1 MMQMVMRRSRNNRKE
16 STEMTEKA
24 KKIAAFVKEWFG
36 KIPDFLKT
44 KAGKIC
50 IAVVAVVAAGAIGFG
65 CYYGWLYQQIKFHDV
80 TIELGEALPET
91 ACFLTEFAN
100 PQKAQLVTEVA
111 QIDLNK
117 VGMQTLTFAHG
128 SKVETV
134 TLTIEDTTAP
144 MVQFR
149 DVTVTIRDT
158 VVPEDFVESVEELS
172 EYTVAFAQELGEPEK
187 YDGTPVKILVTDAS
201 GNKTTGECQVSYRW
215 MRESCTLELG
225 KHLGKGMLLYHYE
238 KDKDLLEQKLLDRF
252 AYLPVGTYVI
262 GSVFGDA
269 VNECEITIQ
278 DTTAP
283 TVVLQDVAV
292 FLGEPVTLEDFVVS
306 ATDISGE
313 VTTRL
318 AEPLPQEA
326 GVYTVTVEAEDING
340 NIGSAQAQLRIIVDT
355 DPPEFFGMED
365 MFVEK
370 HSSPNYYYGVTAV
383 DERDGEVEFTV
394 DTSRVNMRRAGTYY
408 AVYSATDKEGNV
420 GSFRRQ
426 VVVNHDEED
435 TAALAA
441 SIAENLSS
449 DVMAIRSYVL
459 NSIWYSHSW
468 GGDDPVWYGF
478 KNQNGNCYVHALC
491 FQALLREKGYETQ
504 LIWTTCKT
512 HYWNLV
518 KINGEWKHMDTT
530 PSNLHERY
538 SIMSDAQRLETLS
551 GRTWDRSAWPACE

>member
-1 MMQMVMRRSRNNRKE
+1 MMNKV
-16 STEMTEKA
+16 
-24 KKIAAFVKEWFG
+24 KKFASFIKDWVF
-36 KIPDFLKT
+36 KIPAFLKT
-44 KAGKIC
+44 KGGKIC
-50 IAVVAVVAAGAIGFG
+50 IAALAVILVGVVSIG
-65 CYYGWLYQQIKFHDV
+65 CYYHWQYQQTKFHDV

-91 ACFLTEFAN
+91 EHFLTEYAN
-100 PQKAQLVTEVA
+100 PKKVRLVTDAA
-111 QIDLNK
+111 QIDLSH
-117 VGMQTLTFAHG
+117 VGTQKLTFAHG

-144 MVQFR
+144 VVQFR
-149 DVTVTIRDT
+149 DVEVTIRDT
-158 VVPEDFVESVEELS
+158 VKPEDFVEKVEELS
-172 EYTVAFAQELGEPEK
+172 EYTVAFAQELGQPEK
-187 YDGTPVKILVTDAS
+187 YDGTPVTILVTDAS
-201 GNKTTGECQVSYRW
+201 GNETLGECRVTYRW
-215 MRESCTLELG
+215 MRDALTLELG
-225 KHLGKGMLLYHYE
+225 DHLGKGMILYHYE
-238 KDKDLLEQKLLDRF
+238 KDKDLLDQKLLDRF
-252 AYLPVGTYVI
+252 ATLPVGTYTV
-262 GSVFGDA
+262 GSIFGDA
-269 VNECEITIQ
+269 MNECEITIQ

-283 TVVLQDVAV
+283 KVVLQDVAV
-292 FLGEPVTLEDFVVS
+292 FLGEPVALENFMVS

-318 AEPLPQEA
+318 TEPLPQEP
-326 GVYTVTVEAEDING
+326 GIYTVTVEAEDING

-365 MFVEK
+365 MYVEK

-383 DERDGEVEFTV
+383 DERDGDVEFTV
-394 DTSRVNMRRAGTYY
+394 DTSRVNMHRAGTYY
-408 AVYSATDKEGNV
+408 AVYSATDNEGNV
-420 GSFRRQ
+420 GTFRRQ

-435 TAALAA
+435 TAALAK
-441 SIAENLSS
+441 SIAEGLDS
-449 DVMAIRSYVL
+449 DVMTIRNYVL

-468 GGDDPVWYGF
+468 GGDDPVWFGF

-504 LIWTTCKT
+504 LIWITCKT

-551 GRTWDRSAWPACE
+551 GRDWDRAAWPVCE